1 MENGVEAVV
10 DQYDVPLGGRLPQ
23 FMESIFEAD
32 YMLIICTPMYK
43 NKADNRTS
51 GAGDESRIISEEM
64 YRKHN
69 ESKFIPILRNG
80 TFDNAM
86 RRFCAGKLGVDLS
99 QIHIRRKN
107 IKICWQQFLEKRKP
121 PVKKKSEIK
130 NSVIHVE
137 NDAEPVHI
145 IRIITNE
152 VTIPRMDGTR
162 GRII

>member
-1 MENGVEAVV
+1 MLENGVEAVV

-99 QIHIRRKN
+99 QNPYSEEEYKNLLATIFGKKETASKEKIRN
-107 IKICWQQFLEKRKP
+107 
-121 PVKKKSEIK
+121 
-130 NSVIHVE
+130 
-137 NDAEPVHI
+137 
-145 IRIITNE
+145 
-152 VTIPRMDGTR
+152 
-162 GRII
+162 